1 MDTTLIKEI
10 CIRYKIKNYT
20 INPDGSI
27 DVDDNVNLSFM
38 GLSELPLKFNKVFGS
53 FDCVNN
59 KLTTLKGSPKHVGGW
74 FDCSNNRLTTLKHCP
89 DYIHNFFYCKY
100 NKLEYLDYLPH
111 HYGSSI
117 VCRGNPLKELPMYLI
132 EDIKCDDKDMLIK
145 KSRRSHRVKNIIDRI

>member
-59 KLTTLKGSPKHVGGW
+59 K
-74 FDCSNNRLTTLKHCP
+74 LTTLKHCP